1 MKTLRANFTDL
12 QKYYS
17 KWEAEERKRRE
28 MSQLKVK
35 LPQKALPMRR
45 SSGELWIRARI
56 PEMKNSEIIKP
67 AALDSFR

>member
-1 MKTLRANFTDL
+1 
-12 QKYYS
+12 
-17 KWEAEERKRRE
+17 